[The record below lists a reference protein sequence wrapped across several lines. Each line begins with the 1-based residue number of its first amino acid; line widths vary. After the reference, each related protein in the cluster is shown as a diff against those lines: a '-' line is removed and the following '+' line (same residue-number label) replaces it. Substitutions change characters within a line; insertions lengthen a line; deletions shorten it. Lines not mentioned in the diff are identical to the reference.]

1 MTRTVVD
8 LHVHTTVSDGTYSP
22 REIVLKSRELGLTT
36 IGICDHDT
44 IDGVPLA
51 QEASRGTELE
61 VIPGVEISVDASGWE
76 VHILGYYVD
85 HTRPALVEE
94 LTRSRKSRLQRA
106 RRMLSRLES
115 LGVSLSWERV
125 LQIAS
130 DGVVGRPHIAM
141 ALEEARFVESTQ
153 EAFDRYLGR
162 GRPAYV
168 SRAKMTTARALR
180 LVREA
185 DGVPVLAH
193 PWTVTRLVP
202 DLVDQGLAG
211 LEAYYT
217 GYTSSMVS
225 NLVALADEHGLVC
238 TGGSDF
244 HGLTVLPDSHLG
256 GVSVPTSCVTALR
269 LRRRAICAIRG

>member
-8 LHVHTTVSDGTYSP
+8 LHVHTTASDGTYSP
-22 REIVLKSRELGLTT
+22 QEIVQKSRELGLRT

-51 QEASRGTELE
+51 QEASCGTGLE

-85 HTRPALVEE
+85 PTRPALMEE
-94 LTRSRKSRLQRA
+94 LDRSRRSRLMRA
-106 RRMLSRLES
+106 RRMLNRLES

-125 LQIAS
+125 LKIAS

-141 ALEEARFVESTQ
+141 ALEEARFVGSTQ

-168 SRAKMTTARALR
+168 GREKMTTARAMR

-202 DLVDQGLAG
+202 ELVDQGLEG

-217 GYTSSMVS
+217 GYSASMVS
-225 NLVALADEHGLVC
+225 DLVSLADEHGLVC

-256 GVSVPTSCVTALR
+256 GVSVPISCVAALKQR
-269 LRRRAICAIRG
+269 SHDICAT